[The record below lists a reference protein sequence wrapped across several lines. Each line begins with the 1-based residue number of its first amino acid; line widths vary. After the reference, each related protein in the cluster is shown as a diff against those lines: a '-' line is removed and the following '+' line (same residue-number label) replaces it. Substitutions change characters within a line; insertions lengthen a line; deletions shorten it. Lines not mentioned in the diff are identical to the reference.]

1 MVTRTK
7 TNGNRETQ
15 SERETYVHQGRSNT
29 PQERMEEEDLD
40 EVDDLEDEFDD
51 DKNQKLEGYDENE
64 YDADDKRKRRDAQA
78 ADGDQAAHEEQK
90 ESAKPAKTPSRR
102 GFAAMDKEK
111 QRMIASKG
119 GKASHGGG
127 RKPSKNR

>member
-1 MVTRTK
+1 MVTRTN
-7 TNGNRETQ
+7 TNGTQETQ
-15 SERETYVHQGRSNT
+15 QRKMHAAPAPGRPDHRRED
-29 PQERMEEEDLD
+29 ELD
-40 EVDDLEDEFDD
+40 EIDDLQDEYND
-51 DKNQKLEGYDENE
+51 DKDQQLEGYDENE
-64 YDADDKRKRRDAQA
+64 YDADDRRKRHEAQM
-78 ADGDQAAHEEQK
+78 ADGDAAAH
-90 ESAKPAKTPSRR
+90 ESAKPARTPSRR

>member
-1 MVTRTK
+1 MVTQAK
-7 TNGNRETQ
+7 TTGTREMSQPTMTHNGTSR
-15 SERETYVHQGRSNT
+15 QG
-29 PQERMEEEDLD
+29 QK
-40 EVDDLEDEFDD
+40 EFDD

-64 YDADDKRKRRDAQA
+64 FDAEDRRKRREGEIA
-78 ADGDQAAHEEQK
+78 EERT
-90 ESAKPAKTPSRR
+90 PAKTPSRR

-111 QRMIASKG
+111 QKMIASKG

>member
-1 MVTRTK
+1 MGTPIKHNETREALEQHMMAPRDDRGMHHGHT
-7 TNGNRETQ
+7 RETG
-15 SERETYVHQGRSNT
+15 EL
-29 PQERMEEEDLD
+29 EEY
-40 EVDDLEDEFDD
+40 DD
-51 DKNQKLEGYDENE
+51 DNNQRLEGYDENE
-64 YDADDKRKRRDAQA
+64 YSAEDRRRVREGAM
-78 ADGDQAAHEEQK
+78 ADGDSASHER
-90 ESAKPAKTPSRR
+90 PAVKTPSRR

>member
-15 SERETYVHQGRSNT
+15 QRETYVHHGQSARPGHMK
-29 PQERMEEEDLD
+29 EDDLD
-40 EVDDLEDEFDD
+40 DADDLQDEYNDD
-51 DKNQKLEGYDENE
+51 RNQKLEGYDENE
-64 YDADDKRKRRDAQA
+64 YDADDRRKRREGEM
-78 ADGDQAAHEEQK
+78 ADGDEAAHQ
-90 ESAKPAKTPSRR
+90 PAQPARTPSRR

>member
-7 TNGNRETQ
+7 TNGNRETPQ
-15 SERETYVHQGRSNT
+15 RETYLHPGRST
-29 PQERMEEEDLD
+29 RSGHMEEDDLD
-40 EVDDLEDEFDD
+40 DVDDVQDEYND
-51 DKNQKLEGYDENE
+51 DKNQRLEGYDENE
-64 YDADDKRKRRDAQA
+64 YDADDRRKRREGEM
-78 ADGDQAAHEEQK
+78 ADGDEAAHEP
-90 ESAKPAKTPSRR
+90 AKPAKTPSRR

-127 RKPSKNR
+127 RKPSKNRQQ

>member
-15 SERETYVHQGRSNT
+15 QRETYVHPGRST
-29 PQERMEEEDLD
+29 HSAHVEEDDLD
-40 EVDDLEDEFDD
+40 EIDDLQDEYND
-51 DKNQKLEGYDENE
+51 DKNQRMEGYDENE
-64 YDADDKRKRRDAQA
+64 YDADEKRKRREAEM
-78 ADGDQAAHEEQK
+78 ADGDTAAHET
-90 ESAKPAKTPSRR
+90 AKPVKTPSRR

>member
-1 MVTRTK
+1 MVTQAK
-7 TNGNRETQ
+7 TTGTQ
-15 SERETYVHQGRSNT
+15 EATRHHGTYQDDQATRHGRMRKN
-29 PQERMEEEDLD
+29 
-40 EVDDLEDEFDD
+40 EDESEEFND

-64 YDADDKRKRRDAQA
+64 YDADDRRNRRENAL
-78 ADGDQAAHEEQK
+78 ADGDAAAHEQPQK
-90 ESAKPAKTPSRR
+90 RTPSRR

-111 QRMIASKG
+111 QRAIASKG